1 MSETKAHSFIA
12 GPAIAAFVSQVSK
25 TIGTKTFSADVSTL
39 PDAALAYLVEYG
51 FNQSIGDTKALSAL
65 EKAKQGEKAGVF
77 PKGFSENLETNNA
90 AKAIAAY
97 HAANEGSAAAYE
109 AWENAFLEE
118 RAQARLDAI
127 VAGEMVFGSSE
138 RLTPEERDRREY
150 TLSLLKSA
158 LAQKG
163 KKLPKAAEDLARMT
177 EYVYAQKS
185 HEIEKEVA
193 RRAKLRASAGDIDL
207 SAFA

>member
-1 MSETKAHSFIA
+1 MSETKTHTFVA
-12 GPAIAAFVSQVSK
+12 GPALAAIVGQVSK
-25 TIGTKTFSADVSTL
+25 TIGTKAFTADVSTL
-39 PDAALAYLVEYG
+39 SDAALAYLVEYG

-77 PKGFSENLETNNA
+77 PKGFAEGLETNTA
-90 AKAIAAY
+90 AKAIADF
-97 HAANEGSAAAYE
+97 HKANEGSAAAY
-109 AWENAFLEE
+109 ATWENTFLEE

-127 VAGEMVFGSSE
+127 LAGDMVFGSSE

-158 LAQKG
+158 LTQKG

-177 EYVYAQKS
+177 EYVYNQKT